1 MDTTSDTPIK
11 HIIRVFHIVSPFSSN
26 YVMVNTIDKSF
37 NFFNFIVYAN
47 IALLIAKFVPMSE
60 AINDFPSAFVNLID
74 FDNKTAKYV
83 REDDGYKRNARPN
96 KVYGKELLNTIIKIV
111 HNYTHK
117 DEDVI
122 RDRYKSITDKC
133 IFDTCIVKG
142 NVPHFYNNSYH
153 TLYDLA
159 IMYPF
164 CTINDA
170 TEEWSS
176 GELTEVFPELCSQK
190 SMIDRLEHFNRESKK
205 MLSEDVPTTLVA
217 KNI

>member
-1 MDTTSDTPIK
+1 MDTTFDTPIK
-11 HIIRVFHIVSPFSSN
+11 HTIRVFHIVSPSSTD
-26 YVMVNTIDKSF
+26 YVMVNTTDKPF

-60 AINDFPSAFVNLID
+60 AIDDFPSAFVNLID
-74 FDNKTAKYV
+74 FDNKTARYV
-83 REDDGYKRNARPN
+83 RKDDGYERNARPN

-111 HNYTHK
+111 HNHTHK
-117 DEDVI
+117 DENVI

-142 NVPHFYNNSYH
+142 NVPHFYDNSYH

-164 CTINDA
+164 CTINDV
-170 TEEWSS
+170 TEEWTS
-176 GELTEVFPELCSQK
+176 GEINEIFPELCTPK
-190 SMIDRLEHFNRESKK
+190 EVIEKLHRFNLESMKMSK
-205 MLSEDVPTTLVA
+205 DAPTTIVA
-217 KNI
+217 KSI